1 MKNKTKKSA
10 SMSTRVICA
19 YTNSDILP
27 MPKAQGLSACFF
39 SKHNKVDGMEYICT
53 LDKIHISFHSSSD
66 YDGWLMECNMREEG
80 EDS

>member
-1 MKNKTKKSA
+1 
-10 SMSTRVICA
+10 
-19 YTNSDILP
+19 